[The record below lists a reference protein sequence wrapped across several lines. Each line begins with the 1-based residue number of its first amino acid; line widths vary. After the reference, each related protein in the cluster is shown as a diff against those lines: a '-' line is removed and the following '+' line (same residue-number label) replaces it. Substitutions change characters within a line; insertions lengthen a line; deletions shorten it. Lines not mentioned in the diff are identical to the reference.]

1 MRPEPSAKN
10 MNNGH
15 DTRIVATVTFS
26 KAKLEAATREVSKS
40 CKLRADSPAQLIFEH
55 RKLMKTHRFT
65 VDVSYMK
72 YIEISYS
79 YNG

>member
-1 MRPEPSAKN
+1 

-55 RKLMKTHRFT
+55 RKLLKTHRFT
-65 VDVSYMK
+65 VVVNVVSYMK
-72 YIEISYS
+72 YHIVITSE
-79 YNG
+79 